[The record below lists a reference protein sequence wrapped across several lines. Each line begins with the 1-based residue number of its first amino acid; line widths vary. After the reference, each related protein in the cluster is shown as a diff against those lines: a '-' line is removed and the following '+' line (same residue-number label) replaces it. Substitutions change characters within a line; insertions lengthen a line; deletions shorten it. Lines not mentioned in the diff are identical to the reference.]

1 MLICLVILEN
11 DTRENIVTTNRITQH
26 TCSTCI
32 HTARADTLSH
42 QHRPTHPK
50 SHKYCRVLLP
60 VFTRLGVFLQLHE
73 ENGGRREVVREGG
86 EGVGCM
92 LELAG

>member
-1 MLICLVILEN
+1 MRQLVKALICLVILVN
-11 DTRENIVTTNRITQH
+11 DTRENIVTTNIITQC
-26 TCSTCI
+26 TCST
-32 HTARADTLSH
+32 RADTLSH

-73 ENGGRREVVREGG
+73 ENGGRREIVREG
-86 EGVGCM
+86 GVGCM